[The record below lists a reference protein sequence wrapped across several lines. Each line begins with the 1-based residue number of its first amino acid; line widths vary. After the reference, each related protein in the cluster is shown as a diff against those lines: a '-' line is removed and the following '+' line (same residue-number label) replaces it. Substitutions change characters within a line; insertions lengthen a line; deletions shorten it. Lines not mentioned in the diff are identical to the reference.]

1 MEYFGEE
8 NRIHLSGK
16 VLTEPVF
23 NHKTY
28 GEAFYLLML
37 GVLRKS
43 GCEDRI
49 RLLVSERI
57 LGGRSPREGELVDL
71 YGQIRTY
78 NREDDGEKSSGDQCV
93 RAGAGIL
100 GRRQR
105 RLAGVRPFFLQQ

>member
-57 LGGRSPREGELVDL
+57 LGGRSPREGT
-71 YGQIRTY
+71 G
-78 NREDDGEKSSGDQCV
+78 GSV
-93 RAGAGIL
+93 RSDPD
-100 GRRQR
+100 
-105 RLAGVRPFFLQQ
+105 V